1 MWHNY
6 LRGKNVIM
14 TSSILAFLDDAT
26 TQKHVIKVDFF
37 RICLMLMTKISYKL
51 LKISFVSF

>member
-14 TSSILAFLDDAT
+14 TSSILAFSDDAT
-26 TQKHVIKVDFF
+26 TRKHVFYIAFF
-37 RICLMLMTKISYKL
+37 LPLFDVNDQNKL
-51 LKISFVSF
+51 